1 MSGADAFEGNADNEE
16 FDDVIGLLREGP
28 IDLTDEQPSSSVW
41 AGISAELGFAEGGQW
56 KASDAA
62 TITSVS
68 DQLPVENDTFSVV
81 ESSDD
86 LIDLGATGEKNVISL
101 ADRRPAWGR
110 PAAILTL
117 AAAVVLLL
125 AVPVVLALNSGDDS
139 ELIAAAD
146 LELLDGQTGTA
157 VVADLVSV
165 DGDLVMDVD
174 VPTDVAEGEFLELWL
189 LEVGDDGVEALE
201 SLGRVDGSGR
211 YDVPDDVDLE
221 RFTVVDIS
229 VELDDGND
237 DHSGNSVVRGELA

>member
-16 FDDVIGLLREGP
+16 FDDLIGLLREGP
-28 IDLTDEQPSSSVW
+28 IDLTDEQPGPSVW
-41 AGISAELGFAEGGQW
+41 AGISAELGFADGGQRQ
-56 KASDAA
+56 ASDAA
-62 TITSVS
+62 TITSIS
-68 DQLPVENDTFSVV
+68 SQPPVENNTFSVV
-81 ESSDD
+81 ESNDD
-86 LIDLGATGEKNVISL
+86 LIDLGAADEDNVISL
-101 ADRRPAWGR
+101 ADRRPMWGR

-125 AVPVVLALNSGDDS
+125 AVPVVLALNSSDDT
-139 ELIAAAD
+139 ELIAAAE
-146 LELLDGQTGTA
+146 LELLAGQAGTP

-174 VPTDVAEGEFLELWL
+174 VPADVGEGEFLELWL